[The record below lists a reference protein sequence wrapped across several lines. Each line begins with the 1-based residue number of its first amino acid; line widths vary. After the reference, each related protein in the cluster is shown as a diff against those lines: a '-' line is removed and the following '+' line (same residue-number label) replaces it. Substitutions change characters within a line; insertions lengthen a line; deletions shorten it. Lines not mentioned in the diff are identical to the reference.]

1 MFYISLHDLLFPAS
15 SLTTPRQLSHNQG
28 TRSFSLSP
36 SLIRSLLVHKLAWQ
50 DCTAEEQDGR
60 FLASLHSHIADYPL
74 EVQDSLD
81 KDDSEQCSEDNQFRF
96 ITSMVSHQVPFM
108 ESVDHYNQ
116 SELILS
122 MVAHM
127 FYKII
132 GKPQSDDQ
140 NKLREEYIEYIEE
153 YVNDDLN
160 EDDQFCFLTSFV
172 SHCLPFMDHDTQ
184 PIFSEL
190 LTSMTS
196 HRPGP
201 GTVSPA
207 PGSVSP
213 CTLSSA
219 SRYTTDSSS
228 LARNEIQ
235 EWARDSDGYLSASS
249 AMDIDTQSSEI
260 ESKSCSDSS
269 PAFLTN
275 IFKDQR
281 ESWTGSD
288 STPESMKSLESVPT
302 YPVRHLLSNFTE
314 KQLDIDFCAPSERSL
329 SSPGYDNTPG
339 DSLSP
344 LTDFRSSRSGSLL
357 SENGYYGSKEQSASP
372 TYIVEPS
379 ESEVSDTWVLED
391 RDITITEVDSES
403 FEFEPREL
411 SIVHEETE
419 DSDTEETEETDTI
432 EEVVTATCTIGI
444 DTPIKIET
452 LVEKSMKESKIK
464 ESQKNE
470 DIKNITKDVETLKE
484 KKHVSFVNEAPAI
497 INADSDN
504 LESEMEE
511 VVEPSETA
519 KIPDTNTKGKSSQQ
533 TKTSR
538 NIENPK
544 KPQYRVRFQMQVG
557 SDEGPKEKKSLFN
570 IVLGWFGKYI

>member
-1 MFYISLHDLLFPAS
+1 MDLPEPPPLLSKACPKQFSHD
-15 SLTTPRQLSHNQG
+15 QG
-28 TRSFSLSP
+28 ARSPSLSP
-36 SLIRSLLVHKLAWQ
+36 SFIRTLLVHKLAWQ

-60 FLASLHSHIADYPL
+60 FLPSLHSHVAHYPP
-74 EVQDSLD
+74 EVLGLLD
-81 KDDSEQCSEDNQFRF
+81 KDGWDDCDQCSEDDKFRF

-116 SELILS
+116 SELIMS

-132 GKPQSDDQ
+132 GKPQSEDQ

-153 YVNDDLN
+153 YVNEDLN

-172 SHCLPFMDHDTQ
+172 SHCLPFMDCETQ

-196 HRPGP
+196 HRCGP
-201 GTVSPA
+201 GTVSTTPCSLS
-207 PGSVSP
+207 PCSVS
-213 CTLSSA
+213 SS
-219 SRYTTDSSS
+219 SRYSTDSSS
-228 LARNEIQ
+228 LARAEIQ
-235 EWARDSDGYLSASS
+235 DWANDSDGYLSARS
-249 AMDIDTQSSEI
+249 AMETQSSEK
-260 ESKSCSDSS
+260 ESKSCPDSS
-269 PAFLTN
+269 PVFLTN
-275 IFKDQR
+275 ILKDQR

-288 STPESMKSLESVPT
+288 STPESMKSLEPVPT

-314 KQLDIDFCAPSERSL
+314 KQLDIDFCEPLECSLCIPS
-329 SSPGYDNTPG
+329 YDNTPG

-403 FEFEPREL
+403 FEFEPRHL

-419 DSDTEETEETDTI
+419 YSDSEETEETDTI

-452 LVEKSMKESKIK
+452 LVERSMKDKKIK
-464 ESQKNE
+464 ECQENE
-470 DIKNITKDVETLKE
+470 DVQEMRKDVATLKE
-484 KKHVSFVNEAPAI
+484 KKHVSFVNGEPAI

-504 LESEMEE
+504 LESEIEE
-511 VVEPSETA
+511 VVEPSEA
-519 KIPDTNTKGKSSQQ
+519 VKIQDPKTEYISSQEA
-533 TKTSR
+533 KTSR
-538 NIENPK
+538 NMDNPK
-544 KPQYRVRFQMQVG
+544 KAQYRVRFQMKVG